1 MNRAPRLAAGV
12 WLAVA
17 AWQAVADEAPVKATV
32 TVLVTPPAVQPGE
45 AVTVS
50 GIAPLDAKG
59 AVTVRISP
67 PGGKPPVDLRVNPSA
82 NGDYSANF
90 RGTAVAGDYKVGV
103 TSPGGR
109 ISGQG
114 AFTVAVMEPLND
126 IEEAI
131 QQVKRI
137 EAAIQDISADLDAQI
152 PKLPDNPARDQLKAK
167 WAVLKPKLAQAA
179 RELADIKGLLEPLAS
194 AARQDPALKPALAPI
209 AKKLDDWNTYA
220 LPERERIVQEL
231 RRSRGKNV
239 TCESLER
246 ITEGFNFA
254 SALLN
259 LMGGPVA
266 AVKSVFAD
274 FLASKVAA
282 VGDKLSKQFG
292 FSAAETSK
300 IVTAVGLAKA
310 KGVWDGEKVVAK
322 AAAKEAMV
330 GSVAGLLSDAMAFA
344 SSQIFARY
352 CERMAGPFQGTMHA
366 EFFSTK
372 GGKKWWSYDINYS
385 GRLDL
390 RYAKTTAV
398 GQAVAVNGEF
408 MGQATK
414 FTLWEDA
421 IRIGWPDLTAG
432 ALMFKRALLP
442 QPQLINRIMGAPVG
456 SEEKPIDVEGKAAAT
471 FAKPYTFFVP
481 VEGEI
486 VNNVL
491 TLRMKPATS
500 DYTAVAR
507 VVYVIVS
514 PLTFV
519 PVATAFELP
528 YKEGN
533 FFFTRVSNE
542 APMRFQVV
550 KQGNALKVDGS
561 AKNAKGNAI
570 AKGRYDL
577 KIQLCNPEGSC

>member
-421 IRIGWPDLTAG
+421 IRIGWPDLTVG

>member
-1 MNRAPRLAAGV
+1 MNTTLRVAAGL
-12 WLAVA
+12 WLAVS
-17 AWQAVADEAPVKATV
+17 AWPSTAEEAPVKATV

-45 AVTVS
+45 GVTVS

-59 AVTVRISP
+59 AVTVRIAP

-82 NGDYSANF
+82 NGDYSVNF
-90 RGTAVAGDYKVGV
+90 SGTTVAGDYKVGV

-109 ISGQG
+109 VTGQG
-114 AFTVAVMEPLND
+114 AFTVAVMEPLNE
-126 IEEAI
+126 IEDAI
-131 QQVKRI
+131 QGSKRI
-137 EAAIQDISADLDAQI
+137 EAVIREVVADLDAQI

-167 WAVLKPKLAQAA
+167 WATLKPKLTQATQ
-179 RELADIKGLLEPLAS
+179 ELTDFKTLLEPLAS
-194 AARQDPALKPALAPI
+194 AARQDPALKPALLPI
-209 AKKLDDWNTYA
+209 ARKLDDWNTYA
-220 LPERERIVQEL
+220 LPERERIVREL
-231 RRSRGKNV
+231 QRSRGKNV

-246 ITEGFNFA
+246 VTEGFNFA

-259 LMGGPVA
+259 LTGGPVA
-266 AVKSVFAD
+266 AIKSVFGD
-274 FLASKVAA
+274 FLASKTAA
-282 VGDKLSKQFG
+282 LGDKLSKTLG
-292 FSAAETSK
+292 FTSAESTK
-300 IVTAVGLAKA
+300 ILTAVGLAKA
-310 KGVWDGEKVVAK
+310 KGVWDGEKVLAK
-322 AAAKEAMV
+322 AAAKEA
-330 GSVAGLLSDAMAFA
+330 VAGSAASLLTDLAAFA

-352 CERMAGPFQGTMHA
+352 CERLAGPFQGTMHA

-372 GGKKWWSYDINYS
+372 GGKKWWSYDISYS

-408 MGQATK
+408 MGQATR

-432 ALMFKRALLP
+432 AMLYKRAVLP

-471 FAKPYTFFVP
+471 FVKPYTFFVP

-514 PLTFV
+514 PLSLV
-519 PVATAFELP
+519 PAATAFELP
-528 YKEGN
+528 YKEAN
-533 FFFTRVSNE
+533 FFFTRVSDG

-550 KQGNALKVDGS
+550 KQANALKVDGS

>member
-1 MNRAPRLAAGV
+1 MTAWRYPLEVSVPADYSDHER
-12 WLAVA
+12 WFCAVA
-17 AWQAVADEAPVKATV
+17 
-32 TVLVTPPAVQPGE
+32 
-45 AVTVS
+45 S
-50 GIAPLDAKG
+50 DAYETG
-59 AVTVRISP
+59 PSP
-67 PGGKPPVDLRVNPSA
+67 SPQST
-82 NGDYSANF
+82 
-90 RGTAVAGDYKVGV
+90 TA
-103 TSPGGR
+103 
-109 ISGQG
+109 
-114 AFTVAVMEPLND
+114 
-126 IEEAI
+126 
-131 QQVKRI
+131 
-137 EAAIQDISADLDAQI
+137 
-152 PKLPDNPARDQLKAK
+152 
-167 WAVLKPKLAQAA
+167 
-179 RELADIKGLLEPLAS
+179 
-194 AARQDPALKPALAPI
+194 
-209 AKKLDDWNTYA
+209 
-220 LPERERIVQEL
+220 
-231 RRSRGKNV
+231 
-239 TCESLER
+239 
-246 ITEGFNFA
+246 
-254 SALLN
+254 
-259 LMGGPVA
+259 VA

-310 KGVWDGEKVVAK
+310 KGVWDGEKVIAK
-322 AAAKEAMV
+322 VAAKEAMV

-432 ALMFKRALLP
+432 AMMYKRAVLP

-486 VNNVL
+486 VNNIL
-491 TLRMKPATS
+491 TLRMKNATS
-500 DYTAVAR
+500 DYTAVA
-507 VVYVIVS
+507 I
-514 PLTFV
+514 
-519 PVATAFELP
+519 
-528 YKEGN
+528 
-533 FFFTRVSNE
+533 
-542 APMRFQVV
+542 QW
-550 KQGNALKVDGS
+550 
-561 AKNAKGNAI
+561 KN
-570 AKGRYDL
+570 
-577 KIQLCNPEGSC
+577 